1 MNAPQGVRPVF
12 GKVDAQGRLVEAD
25 PPLLRLHQQAGG
37 VAGGTIAVP
46 QLGQIARLSRRLGIP
61 IARQVIAASGEQ
73 DVALWVSVRPA
84 EDSDGVILAITGWQE
99 NVASQPAPA
108 IEAMRWR
115 DFGRAAADWIV
126 ETDATLRIAQSPP
139 NLPATIGAPVETLLS
154 FGRDAEGLSSIVA
167 AAMRAD
173 RFEDGEAHFL
183 LGPGVAVRVA
193 GVPSFG
199 TNGGFAGYQLLISR
213 RDAPRPLNAIGAGG
227 RTDPPPLDAAFGTA
241 LGRAMRD
248 PLDRIIAHADS
259 ISDRGDGPVRRDYA
273 SYAEDIAGAGRH
285 LLALVEDLVDLQ
297 TIERPDF
304 RPETEAVDLIDAAA
318 RAAGLLAVRADLAQ
332 VRVIGPAWQRGPA
345 LAPALVAATLS
356 AGAAQPPAAA
366 PIASPS
372 PDQTAAPA
380 AMAGDPAAQNDG
392 TPRPAPHRGVS
403 GPMAAQWRPIP
414 DPSASPTVSPI
425 VAHGDF
431 RRILQILINLLSNA
445 IRHTPPG
452 GTVRIDC
459 AREGDIAA
467 VIVADEGEGIAPED
481 QERIFDRF
489 ERLGLHDGTGSGLGL
504 YISRRLARA
513 MGGELGVDSAP
524 GAGARFVL
532 TLPVAE

>member
-37 VAGGTIAVP
+37 VTGGMIALP

-61 IARQVIAASGEQ
+61 IARQVIAASDEQ

-84 EDSDGVILAITGWQE
+84 EDDDGVVLAITGWQE
-99 NVASQPAPA
+99 NLASQPTPA
-108 IEAMRWR
+108 TEAVRWR

-126 ETDATLRIAQSPP
+126 ETDAMLRIAQSPP

-154 FGRDAEGLSSIVA
+154 FSRDAEGLSSIVA

-173 RFEDGEAHFL
+173 RFEDGEAHCL
-183 LGPGVAVRVA
+183 LGRGVAVRVA
-193 GVPSFG
+193 GMPSFG
-199 TNGGFAGYQLLISR
+199 ANGGFAGYQLLISR
-213 RDAPRPLNAIGAGG
+213 RDAPLPPKPVAAGG
-227 RTDPPPLDAAFGTA
+227 HANPPPLDAAFGTA
-241 LGRAMRD
+241 LGQAMRE

-273 SYAEDIAGAGRH
+273 SYADDIAGAGRH

-304 RPETEAVDLIDAAA
+304 RPEAEAVDLIDASA

-332 VRVIGPAWQRGPA
+332 VRVIGPAWRRRPA
-345 LAPALVAATLS
+345 LAPTLVAATLS
-356 AGAAQPPAAA
+356 AGATPP
-366 PIASPS
+366 
-372 PDQTAAPA
+372 
-380 AMAGDPAAQNDG
+380 AMAGDPAAAN
-392 TPRPAPHRGVS
+392 HGVS

-414 DPSASPTVSPI
+414 DPSASTAISPI

-431 RRILQILINLLSNA
+431 RRILQVLINLLSNA

-481 QERIFDRF
+481 QERVFDRF
-489 ERLGLHDGTGSGLGL
+489 ERLGLQDGTGSGLGL

-524 GAGARFVL
+524 GKGARFVL
-532 TLPVAE
+532 TLPISSR